1 LDNMSHKDIE
11 GRLKEIFGGDIID
24 AKYDDV

>member
-1 LDNMSHKDIE
+1 MSHKDIE

-24 AKYDDV
+24 AQYDDV

>member
-1 LDNMSHKDIE
+1 MSHKDIE